1 MEISLV
7 QIIAPILAIGLRVSG
22 LMIFAP
28 FFGNTAIP
36 VQIKAMLTI
45 ALTAVLYPVYSTQV
59 MNVSLTQWPLV
70 VGSELLVGIAI
81 GLTTNVAFEAAQL
94 AGQVLSTQMGYS
106 LVNILDPTTQ
116 VESTVMAVFHQTLA
130 ILIFLELNV
139 HQWIVRAVANSFTY
153 LPPGSASIH
162 PMLLQGLL
170 HEGSAI
176 LETGLQLAAP
186 VLGAT
191 LLADLVLGLLSKASP
206 QLPVMLL
213 GTALKSMLGIAVL
226 LASLHYWPGLF
237 EKYFRESISYTE
249 TLLHLARS

>member
-1 MEISLV
+1 MEISLI
-7 QIIAPILAIGLRVSG
+7 QIIAPVLAIGFRVSG

-28 FFGNTAIP
+28 FFGSNVIP
-36 VQIKAMLTI
+36 MQVKAMLTI
-45 ALTAVLYPVYSTQV
+45 ALTAVLYPMYSSQV
-59 MNVSLTQWPLV
+59 MNVSLVHWPLV
-70 VGSELLVGIAI
+70 IGSELLVGVAI

-94 AGQVLSTQMGYS
+94 AGQILSTQMGYS

-116 VESTVMAVFHQTLA
+116 VESTVMAAFHQTLA
-130 ILIFLELNV
+130 MLIFLGLNV

-153 LPPGSASIH
+153 LPPGTAVLN
-162 PMLLQGLL
+162 PMFVQALI
-170 HEGSAI
+170 HEGGAV
-176 LETGLQLAAP
+176 LETGLQIAAP

-191 LLADLVLGLLSKASP
+191 LLADIVLGLLSKASP

-237 EKYFRESISYTE
+237 ERYFRESISYTE
-249 TLLHLARS
+249 QVLHLARS

>member
-1 MEISLV
+1 MEISLI
-7 QIIAPILAIGLRVSG
+7 QLIAPVLAIGFRVSG

-28 FFGNTAIP
+28 FFGSNVIP
-36 VQIKAMLTI
+36 MQVKAMLTI
-45 ALTAVLYPVYSTQV
+45 ALTAVLYPMYSSQV
-59 MNVSLTQWPLV
+59 MNTSLSHWPLV
-70 VGSELLVGIAI
+70 IGSELLVGVAI

-94 AGQVLSTQMGYS
+94 AGQILSTQMGYS

-116 VESTVMAVFHQTLA
+116 VESTVMAAFHQTLA
-130 ILIFLELNV
+130 MLIFLGLNV

-153 LPPGSASIH
+153 LPPGTAVLN
-162 PMLLQGLL
+162 PMFVQALI
-170 HEGSAI
+170 HEGGAV
-176 LETGLQLAAP
+176 LETGLQIAAP

-191 LLADLVLGLLSKASP
+191 LLADIVLGLLSKASP

-237 EKYFRESISYTE
+237 ERYFKESISYTE
-249 TLLHLARS
+249 QVLHLARS

>member
-28 FFGNTAIP
+28 FFGSNVIP
-36 VQIKAMLTI
+36 TQVKAMLTI

-81 GLTTNVAFEAAQL
+81 GLTMNLAFEGAQL
-94 AGQVLSTQMGYS
+94 AGQILSTQMGYS

-116 VESTVMAVFHQTLA
+116 VESTVMSVFHQTLA
-130 ILIFLELNV
+130 MLIFLELNV
-139 HQWIVRAVANSFTY
+139 HQWIVRGIANSFTY
-153 LPPGSASIH
+153 LPAGTATVN
-162 PMLLQGLL
+162 PMFVQALL
-170 HEGSAI
+170 HEGGAI
-176 LETGLQLAAP
+176 LETGVQLAAP

-191 LLADLVLGLLSKASP
+191 ILADFVLGLLSKASP

-226 LASLHYWPGLF
+226 LTSLHYWPGLF
-237 EKYFRESISYTE
+237 EKYFRESITYSE
-249 TLLHLARS
+249 NLLHLARS